1 MEDCV
6 QKENGVEGEVI
17 NSYILYLYIY
27 IYLYILYKLAQF
39 TEQLSMIKTCISQDS
54 LLS

>member
-17 NSYILYLYIY
+17 NSYILYLYILTY
-27 IYLYILYKLAQF
+27 IYIYYINW
-39 TEQLSMIKTCISQDS
+39 LSLQSS
-54 LLS
+54 